1 MKEWAKN
8 AVEAYLMEENEKYK
22 MIIGPDG
29 RKIVP
34 IDNEN
39 TGVINYN
46 THLSHGLHQFL
57 ELKHNCPFSPIN
69 VISSYQMLDFLNY
82 IFIIIKTIIFMV

>member
-29 RKIVP
+29 KKIVP
-34 IDNEN
+34 IDNKN
-39 TGVINYN
+39 TGVINYI
-46 THLSHGLHQFL
+46 THLSHGLHQF
-57 ELKHNCPFSPIN
+57 
-69 VISSYQMLDFLNY
+69 
-82 IFIIIKTIIFMV
+82 